1 MWLIREI
8 LALLFA
14 ALVLI
19 IDLPLHVITWIIERF
34 KPGAC
39 SSFRHGYAKIAMRI
53 LWNLTGGK
61 TTIIGLEKI
70 PTDRPVLFIAN
81 HRSIFDI
88 ILVGGQ
94 IEYPVGFVAKKE
106 LKKTPLA
113 LIMTEIHC
121 LFLDREDPRQGL
133 KTILTAIDYVKEG
146 ISMFIFPEGTRSKV
160 EGELL
165 PFHAG
170 SFKIA
175 TKAGCAIIPVTIVG
189 TGDMFESHF
198 PRLKCCDVVVEYGDP
213 IETAGMDRNAQKLLP
228 DQVRDRIAATYEKNS
243 AMLVKAA

>member
-113 LIMTEIHC
+113 LIMT
-121 LFLDREDPRQGL
+121 
-133 KTILTAIDYVKEG
+133 
-146 ISMFIFPEGTRSKV
+146 
-160 EGELL
+160 
-165 PFHAG
+165 
-170 SFKIA
+170 
-175 TKAGCAIIPVTIVG
+175 
-189 TGDMFESHF
+189 
-198 PRLKCCDVVVEYGDP
+198 
-213 IETAGMDRNAQKLLP
+213 
-228 DQVRDRIAATYEKNS
+228 
-243 AMLVKAA
+243 